1 MCLQWLSFGSLALAA
16 PLCRLSIVLNIPK
29 APSLVFC
36 ALSCLFFSKAGFA
49 ATSPEEEA
57 PNVVLILVDD
67 LGWMDLSCQGS
78 EVYRTPNIDRIA
90 AEGAR
95 FTDFYAAA
103 AICSPTRAAVQT
115 GRYPARVGVTD
126 WIRARFQGGAMPAD
140 GVNPSGLYQPDG
152 KPLEVKRNALW
163 MNLAETTI
171 AESLGAAGYSA
182 GYIGKWHLGMDAHYP
197 TTQGYELNRG
207 GCDYGQPPSYFD
219 PFSNKRLDGIP
230 HLEPREEGQYL
241 TDREADEAVAFIRER
256 AGERFFLQL
265 ANYAVHTP
273 IQAKPELIEA
283 WRAEKGE
290 REYNA
295 VYAAMVQSVDEC
307 VGRVLDELDALGIAD
322 ETLILF
328 SSDNG
333 GLKGPTDN
341 SPLRSGKGYPYE
353 GGIRV
358 PLLARWPR
366 VIPAGSVIKSASSSI
381 DLMPTIAEACGGALP
396 KDPIDGLS
404 LMGPLTGGSEL
415 PERDLFWHFPHYRGG
430 VKAPYSIVRS
440 GDWKLIKYWGVGYEL
455 YNLKDDIGEARDQS
469 GEQPELVLE
478 LIWKLEDHLREV
490 KATRPRAP
498 IPESTGSYMGRE
510 IAQTMHWLGAS
521 WLIRATREDEE
532 HTSRFLDAL
541 SVEEGQTICDLGCG
555 NGYHSLELANR
566 VGKEGRVI
574 GVDIQPE
581 MLDDLEWR
589 AEEQEIK
596 NIELVI
602 GEYHDPRL
610 PAESCDLILM
620 ADVYHELSHPTEV
633 LAHIRRALKPGGR
646 VAALE
651 FRGEDP
657 AVPIKPKHK
666 MTKAQVIA
674 EFTANGFELVEEYD
688 ELPWQHLL
696 FFGLRE

>member
-1 MCLQWLSFGSLALAA
+1 MLSLLACLSLAA
-16 PLCRLSIVLNIPK
+16 PPLIED
-29 APSLVFC
+29 
-36 ALSCLFFSKAGFA
+36 
-49 ATSPEEEA
+49 T

-90 AEGAR
+90 REGAR

-115 GRYPARVGVTD
+115 GLYPARVGVTD
-126 WIRARFQGGAMPAD
+126 WIVPRCWGGTMPAD
-140 GVNPSGLYQPDG
+140 GKNPSGHYHPEG
-152 KPLEVKRNALW
+152 KPLEVARNALW
-163 MNLAETTI
+163 MEPSEVTI
-171 AESLGAAGYSA
+171 AEVLKGAGYRT
-182 GYIGKWHLGMDAHYP
+182 GYIGKWHLGMDEHYP
-197 TTQGYELNRG
+197 TRQGFDVNRG

-219 PFSNKRLDGIP
+219 PFSNKALDGIP
-230 HLEPREEGQYL
+230 HLEPRKEGQYL
-241 TDREADEAVAFIRER
+241 TDREADEAVDFIRQ
-256 AGERFFLQL
+256 AADGPFFLQL

-273 IQAKPELIEA
+273 LQAKPALVEA
-283 WRAEKGE
+283 WRAEKGD

-295 VYAAMVQSVDEC
+295 IYAAMIQSVDEC
-307 VGRVLDELDALGIAD
+307 VGRVLDELDELGLAE

-328 SSDNG
+328 TSDNG

-341 SPLRSGKGYPYE
+341 APLRSGKGFPYE

-358 PLLARWPR
+358 PLLARWPE
-366 VIPAGSVIKSASSSI
+366 VIPAGVVLDTLSSSI
-381 DLMPTIAEACGGALP
+381 DLMPTIVDACGVDRPRAELDGLGLMGALQGEE
-396 KDPIDGLS
+396 KL
-404 LMGPLTGGSEL
+404 L
-415 PERDLFWHFPHYRGG
+415 RNDLFWHFPHYRAG

-440 GDWKLIKYWGVGYEL
+440 GDWKLIKYWGLGYEL
-455 YNLKDDIGEARDQS
+455 YDLSEDLGEERDQS
-469 GEQPELVLE
+469 EERPALVSELS
-478 LIWKLEDHLREV
+478 WKLEDHLRDV
-490 KATRPRAP
+490 RATRPRTP
-498 IPESTGSYMGRE
+498 IPPGSGIYMGRE
-510 IAQTMHWLGAS
+510 IAQTMHWLGAD

-555 NGYHSLELANR
+555 NGYHSLELAKR
-566 VGKEGRVI
+566 VGEEGLVI

-581 MLDDLEWR
+581 MLDRLEWR
-589 AEEQEIK
+589 AEEQEIT
-596 NIELVI
+596 NIELLI
-602 GEYHDPRL
+602 GEYDDPRL
-610 PAESCDLILM
+610 EDESCDLILM
-620 ADVYHELSHPTEV
+620 ADVYHELSHPAEV
-633 LAHIRRALKPGGR
+633 LGHLRRALKPGGR

-696 FFGLRE
+696 FFGRKE

>member
-1 MCLQWLSFGSLALAA
+1 MLSLLACLSLAA
-16 PLCRLSIVLNIPK
+16 PPLIED
-29 APSLVFC
+29 
-36 ALSCLFFSKAGFA
+36 
-49 ATSPEEEA
+49 T

-90 AEGAR
+90 REGAR

-115 GRYPARVGVTD
+115 GLYPARVGVTD
-126 WIRARFQGGAMPAD
+126 WIVPRCWGGTMPAD
-140 GVNPSGLYQPDG
+140 GKNPSGHYHPEG
-152 KPLEVKRNALW
+152 KPLEVARNALW
-163 MNLAETTI
+163 MEPSEVTI
-171 AESLGAAGYSA
+171 AEVLKGAGYRT
-182 GYIGKWHLGMDAHYP
+182 GYIGKWHLGMDEHYP
-197 TTQGYELNRG
+197 TRQGFDVNRG

-219 PFSNKRLDGIP
+219 PFSNKALDGIP
-230 HLEPREEGQYL
+230 HLEPRKEGQYL
-241 TDREADEAVAFIRER
+241 TDRQADEAVDFIRQ
-256 AGERFFLQL
+256 AADGPFFLQL

-273 IQAKPELIEA
+273 LQAKPALVEA
-283 WRAEKGE
+283 WRAEKGD

-295 VYAAMVQSVDEC
+295 IYAAMIQSVDEC
-307 VGRVLDELDALGIAD
+307 VGRVLDELDELGLAE

-328 SSDNG
+328 TSDNG

-341 SPLRSGKGYPYE
+341 APLRSGKGFPYE

-358 PLLARWPR
+358 PLLARWPE
-366 VIPAGSVIKSASSSI
+366 VIPAGVVLDTLSSSI
-381 DLMPTIAEACGGALP
+381 DLMPTIVDACGVDRPRAELDGLGLMGALQGEE
-396 KDPIDGLS
+396 KL
-404 LMGPLTGGSEL
+404 L
-415 PERDLFWHFPHYRGG
+415 RNDLFWHFPHYRAG

-440 GDWKLIKYWGVGYEL
+440 GDWKLIKYWGLGYEL
-455 YNLKDDIGEARDQS
+455 YDLSEDLGEERDQS
-469 GEQPELVLE
+469 EERPALVSELS
-478 LIWKLEDHLREV
+478 WKLEDHLRDV
-490 KATRPRAP
+490 RATRPRTP
-498 IPESTGSYMGRE
+498 IPPGSGIYMGRE
-510 IAQTMHWLGAS
+510 IAQTMHWLGAD

-555 NGYHSLELANR
+555 NGYHSLELAKR
-566 VGKEGRVI
+566 VGEEGLVI

-581 MLDDLEWR
+581 MLDRLEWR
-589 AEEQEIK
+589 AEEQEIT
-596 NIELVI
+596 NIELLI
-602 GEYHDPRL
+602 GEYDDPRL
-610 PAESCDLILM
+610 EDESCDLILM
-620 ADVYHELSHPTEV
+620 ADVYHELSHPAEV
-633 LAHIRRALKPGGR
+633 LGHLRRALKPGGR

-696 FFGLRE
+696 FFGRKE